1 MVGHLKVHAILS
13 QRPFTQYCM
22 NLKMAGHF
30 AHGVA
35 RQPPHPNIVCSI
47 ARARNE
53 EGRKKTWI
61 SRSSSADKKE
71 VKERDLRKKVEFG
84 QRAPVDGISGP

>member
-1 MVGHLKVHAILS
+1 
-13 QRPFTQYCM
+13 M

-71 VKERDLRKKVEFG
+71 VKERDPLEKKSNLANVRLLMGF
-84 QRAPVDGISGP
+84 